1 LVDSNHRAVNIIGA
15 GNAAW
20 HLAHAFYQNGIPVLS
35 IWSRTYA
42 NALSLASEV
51 GAEAVEDINQLDPK
65 AHINILAVS
74 DHALPEVI
82 ATITPGKFP
91 DTLWAH
97 TSGAT
102 SMQVFPESWQNVGV
116 FYPLQT
122 FTKGVAV
129 TFDDIPVLINA
140 RDASGFARLHEYAG
154 AITNRPIDVSDEDRL
169 YLHLAAVWINNFVNH
184 LGANGEEILA
194 GRSLDRSLLFPL
206 LAETINKI
214 KKNPASQ
221 VQTGPA
227 IRGDRETIYRHL
239 RLMADTPKK
248 AALYRAISESINPD
262 LKL

>member
-1 LVDSNHRAVNIIGA
+1 MVDSNHKGVNILGA

-20 HLAHAFYQNGIPVLS
+20 HIAHAFYQNGIPVLS
-35 IWSRTYA
+35 IWSRNYA
-42 NALSLASEV
+42 NALSLSKEV
-51 GAEAVEDINQLDPK
+51 DAKAVEDIHQLD
-65 AHINILAVS
+65 ATAQLNIIAVS
-74 DHALPEVI
+74 DHALSQVI
-82 ATITPGKFP
+82 AAITPGRFP

-102 SMQVFPESWQNVGV
+102 SMQVFPESWPNVGV

-129 TFDDIPVLINA
+129 SFNDIPVLINS

-154 AITNRPIDVSDEDRL
+154 SITNRHIDVSDEDRL

-184 LGANGEEILA
+184 LGANGEAILT

-214 KKNPASQ
+214 KNNPASQ

-239 RLMADTPKK
+239 RLMADTPGK

>member
-1 LVDSNHRAVNIIGA
+1 MADSNHTGVNIIGA

-20 HLAHAFYQNGIPVLS
+20 HVAHAFYQNGIPVLS

-42 NALSLASEV
+42 NALSLAAEV
-51 GAEAVEDINQLDPK
+51 AAEAVEDINQLDTK
-65 AHINILAVS
+65 AQINILAVS

-82 ATITPGKFP
+82 AAITPGKFP
-91 DTLWAH
+91 DSLWAH

-122 FTKGVAV
+122 FSKGVEV
-129 TFDDIPVLINA
+129 SFSDIPVLINA

-154 AITNRPIDVSDEDRL
+154 AITNRPIDVVDEDRL

-184 LGANGEEILA
+184 LGVNGEAILN

-214 KKNPASQ
+214 KNNPASQ

-262 LKL
+262 LNL